1 MPLPSVVVSVV
12 VTADPEAA
20 PSLIEMVLLASAM
33 ESSTT
38 SSTEKVITSELELTP
53 SLTVK
58 VNENDETVS

>member
-38 SSTEKVITSELELTP
+38 SSTEKLITSEVELTP

>member
-38 SSTEKVITSELELTP
+38 SSTEKLITSEVELTP

-58 VNENDETVS
+58 VNENDVPVS